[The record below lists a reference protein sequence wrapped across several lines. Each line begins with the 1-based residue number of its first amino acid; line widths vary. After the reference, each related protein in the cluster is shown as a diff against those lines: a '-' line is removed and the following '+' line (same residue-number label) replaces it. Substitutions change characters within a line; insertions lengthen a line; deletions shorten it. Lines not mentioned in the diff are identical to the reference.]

1 MPRTRQRRVSDEEDE
16 EYPDIPPT
24 PRRYLNSTQFAGT
37 AAGVH
42 PHQLAIPGME
52 HMSHPWAKHLARG
65 FMLDFSSSRHT
76 HTLRAMDVEGSD
88 PRYGPDEAAEL
99 NWERAHSHVPGE
111 ISHVVNYQ
119 AGGREIHGTG
129 VAKGLAGALLKSA
142 HHWNFGQETLPIHS
156 PLRTAA
162 GEHFA
167 TKYRP
172 DLKPDVLR
180 PADRGGSHVERRVR
194 DKPEW
199 EEPEW
204 PNVGERFHP
213 FQQEVEKH
221 HPKQAKG
228 QGTLF

>member
-1 MPRTRQRRVSDEEDE
+1 
-16 EYPDIPPT
+16 
-24 PRRYLNSTQFAGT
+24 
-37 AAGVH
+37 
-42 PHQLAIPGME
+42 ME